1 MKDRK
6 CFSDQMN
13 RNRSLTLLKQKD
25 IMLNSMTQTGE
36 KWDSLVL
43 GRGDFWM
50 IWTCHAIL
58 CFYFIFMFRNVV
70 REQLGQNNFS
80 GCYVFFSKVTFRKYL
95 ITTMFKVLYQ
105 QLWSTLIDNGIW
117 KDTWQRKILWT
128 PVSSLPQYIQLI
140 IACFSFSQTSLVFKF
155 NLLLNNF
162 CHNLF
167 TFLSFDIYLEV
178 HPVPLRFFHKSQ

>member
-58 CFYFIFMFRNVV
+58 CFYFIFMFRNVI

-80 GCYVFFSKVTFRKYL
+80 GCYVFFFKSN
-95 ITTMFKVLYQ
+95 IPKVLDHNDVQ
-105 QLWSTLIDNGIW
+105 SSLSTIMKHLD
-117 KDTWQRKILWT
+117 WQRHLKRHLTTEDFMDTGVKPAPIHST
-128 PVSSLPQYIQLI
+128 YY
-140 IACFSFSQTSLVFKF
+140 CM
-155 NLLLNNF
+155 LL
-162 CHNLF
+162 
-167 TFLSFDIYLEV
+167 FLSNKPSF
-178 HPVPLRFFHKSQ
+178 